1 MSLMTHGFPVLR
13 GLNWTLQQQY
23 LRPAVGHY
31 AMCQIH
37 TTYKG
42 KVPIHS
48 MKEYGGSGDI
58 VPLIIN
64 LYTRWVWVWVV
75 ILTPRPL

>member
-1 MSLMTHGFPVLR
+1 MFLMTHGFPVLR
-13 GLNWTLQQQY
+13 GLNWTLQQQHRHSA
-23 LRPAVGHY
+23 LGHY

-37 TTYKG
+37 TIHKG
-42 KVPIHS
+42 KVIPIHS
-48 MKEYGGSGDI
+48 MKEYGGSGGI

-64 LYTRWVWVWVV
+64 LYTRWVWVV